1 VDLTSLAQ
9 LSLFQPEKAKL
20 VVRSQQR
27 TCAFLFS
34 LAQLPL
40 ANRQFATHFRH
51 ILMHFN
57 NNHCTIPVDWFP
69 KSWHNCPVLNK

>member
-27 TCAFLFS
+27 TCDFLFS

-40 ANRQFATHFRH
+40 ANRQFATHFRP
-51 ILMHFN
+51 HF
-57 NNHCTIPVDWFP
+57 DAF
-69 KSWHNCPVLNK
+69 